1 VRLISKEQIY
11 IGTRAWPSGHC

>member
-11 IGTRAWPSGHC
+11 MGTRAWPSGHC